1 MSATPSGGATAWT
14 TVKPETWRPSLLVS
28 PRRGALWFAVRRTLT
43 PSGLRSTRQVPPSLS
58 LRAQACWMMT
68 STTLTSLLL
77 ESPPSLLESTLLLE
91 SPPSLLETTPP
102 ESSLE
107 LLESSLLL
115 E

>member
-1 MSATPSGGATAWT
+1 
-14 TVKPETWRPSLLVS
+14 
-28 PRRGALWFAVRRTLT
+28 
-43 PSGLRSTRQVPPSLS
+43 
-58 LRAQACWMMT
+58 
-68 STTLTSLLL
+68 
-77 ESPPSLLESTLLLE
+77 LLLE